1 MITEQLL
8 TQLTMPTQQSI
19 TTTAINVRDL
29 SFTWA
34 SGEIVLD
41 NCTLSVP
48 RGEFWML
55 LGTNGSGKSTL
66 LRLLAGLLQPKSGA
80 IAIADRVG
88 FVFQNPDH
96 QLVMPTVGADIAFGL
111 VSENLSHAET
121 LLRVQEALAAVNL
134 EQMIR
139 RPIYALSGGQ
149 KQRVAIAGAIARNAE
164 VLLLDEPTA
173 LLDGENQIDLVASVR
188 DLVKQKNL
196 TALWVTHR
204 LNELDY
210 ADGAF
215 LLEQGKVI
223 DQGDPQRL
231 KQVLLDRS

>member
-1 MITEQLL
+1 
-8 TQLTMPTQQSI
+8 MPTDQTV
-19 TTTAINVRDL
+19 TTNAISVRNL
-29 SFTWA
+29 CFAWA
-34 SGEIVLD
+34 SGETVLD
-41 NCTLSVP
+41 RCTLSVP
-48 RGEFWML
+48 QGEFWML

-66 LRLLAGLLQPKSGA
+66 LRLLAGLLKPKSGD
-80 IAIADRVG
+80 IEIGDRFG

-111 VSENLSHAET
+111 VSENLSYLET
-121 LLRVQEALAAVNL
+121 RKRVEEALSSVNL
-134 EQMIR
+134 AQMIR

-149 KQRVAIAGAIARNAE
+149 KQRVAIAGAIARQAE
-164 VLLLDEPTA
+164 ILLLDEPTA
-173 LLDGENQIDLVASVR
+173 LLDGENQIELVASMR

-215 LLEQGKVI
+215 LLEQGQVI
-223 DQGDPQRL
+223 DKGNPLRL
-231 KQVLLDRS
+231 KQVLLERS